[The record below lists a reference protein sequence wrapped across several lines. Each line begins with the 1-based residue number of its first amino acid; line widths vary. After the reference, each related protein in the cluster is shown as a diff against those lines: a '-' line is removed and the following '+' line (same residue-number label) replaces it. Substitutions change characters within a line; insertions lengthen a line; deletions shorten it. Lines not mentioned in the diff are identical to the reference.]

1 MRFPLHPIRLRW
13 IVFAPIL
20 IVTFGLLTFLVNP
33 SRPAAQEHSFRPAL
47 PGYEYRFPSD
57 LGSHDEF
64 QTEWWYYT
72 GHLVSADRHRY
83 GYQLTFFRRA
93 IASEPARRNPSLW
106 APRNIYF
113 AHFAVTDEDRGQF
126 RFSEKIS
133 RGALGAAGAA
143 TGRLEVWIDDWR
155 AHGNAA
161 GHVLHAEDEGRAL
174 DLTLIP
180 EKAAVVHGHQGV
192 SRKGERDEQTSHYY
206 SFTRMKT
213 EGKLVLDGRA
223 IPVTGV
229 SWMDHEFG
237 TNQLREEQVGWDWF
251 SLQMQDKS
259 ELMFYQIRRQDGSVE
274 PASAGTWI
282 TRDGTGIPLKREDV
296 KIAVLEHW
304 RSPQSGALY
313 PARWRIAV
321 SSVSLVVELTPTV
334 SGQELV
340 THSST
345 QVTYWEGSVT
355 VTGTREDRPV
365 SGDGYVE
372 LTGYASALHGRL

>member
-1 MRFPLHPIRLRW
+1 
-13 IVFAPIL
+13 
-20 IVTFGLLTFLVNP
+20 
-33 SRPAAQEHSFRPAL
+33 
-47 PGYEYRFPSD
+47 
-57 LGSHDEF
+57 
-64 QTEWWYYT
+64 
-72 GHLVSADRHRY
+72 
-83 GYQLTFFRRA
+83 
-93 IASEPARRNPSLW
+93 
-106 APRNIYF
+106 
-113 AHFAVTDEDRGQF
+113 
-126 RFSEKIS
+126 
-133 RGALGAAGAA
+133 
-143 TGRLEVWIDDWR
+143 
-155 AHGNAA
+155 
-161 GHVLHAEDEGRAL
+161 
-174 DLTLIP
+174 LTLIP

-251 SLQMQDKS
+251 SLQMLDKS

-282 TRDGTGIPLKREDV
+282 TRDGAGIPLKREDV
-296 KIAVLEHW
+296 KIDVLEHW
-304 RSPQSGALY
+304 RSPQSGANY

-321 SSVSLVVELTPTV
+321 PSLRLAVELTPTV

-340 THSST
+340 THST

-355 VTGTREDRPV
+355 VTGTREGQPV
-365 SGDGYVE
+365 SGDGYAE
-372 LTGYASALHGRL
+372 LTGYASALRGRL